1 MNAVIYLAAT
11 VVAGVAAAGVLRPF
25 QSFSHAK
32 LERQA
37 DALEDERLSLLR
49 ALRDLEEERAVGAL
63 SDPDYRTLRA
73 ETETRAVAVLRALEA
88 SDGAGD
94 LAVGLKEVRAGTPT
108 AKGPNRSTNGQG
120 PEGAGGGESRGRRR
134 WITSAAIGLAAVA
147 LVVPILLQSIG
158 NRTTDAPITGGVPTS
173 GANDD
178 ALTFFEQR
186 VQQHPGDIA
195 ARLDLA
201 DRYLQ
206 IGNIQGAIEQY
217 LSALKIDN
225 RNPEA
230 RAALGFV
237 LYRAGRPEDGL
248 RAVDQALEVL
258 PNYPEALYDKG
269 VILLNGLHRPADAST
284 AFEAYLEAAP
294 YGSHRTEAQ
303 QLLDQANSGTG

>member
-1 MNAVIYLAAT
+1 MSVVILLAGA
-11 VVAGVAAAGVLRPF
+11 VVAVVAAAGVLRPF
-25 QSFSHAK
+25 QGGGQAK

-63 SDPDYRTLRA
+63 SDADYRTLRA

-88 SDGAGD
+88 RNGASD
-94 LAVGLKEVRAGTPT
+94 LAVGVKEIRRVAPPGKRRAGT
-108 AKGPNRSTNGQG
+108 GNGQT
-120 PEGAGGGESRGRRR
+120 PAGAAIENGRGGRR
-134 WITSAAIGLAAVA
+134 WIATAALAVGAVA
-147 LVVPILLQSIG
+147 IVVPILLNSIG
-158 NRTTDAPITGGVPTS
+158 NRSADAPITGGVPTA
-173 GANDD
+173 GATD
-178 ALTFFEQR
+178 ALAFFEQR
-186 VQQHPGDIA
+186 VQDHPGDIA

-206 IGNIQGAIEQY
+206 TGNIQGAIEQY
-217 LSALKIDN
+217 LSALKIDA

-237 LYRAGRPEDGL
+237 LYRAGRPEEGL

-269 VILLNGLHRPADAST
+269 VILLNGLHHPSDAVV
-284 AFEAYLEAAP
+284 AFEAYLQAAP
-294 YGSHRTEAQ
+294 YGSHRTDVQ
-303 QLLDQANSGTG
+303 QLLNQARSSSG